1 VQSGHVYELPGVQFT
16 IADAGTTAL
25 MYAAFGAHLDVMRAL
40 LAAGA
45 RVDVEASSHE
55 TPLTMAASS
64 GDVRAVKLLLE
75 HGADINQKA
84 GFTALHSA
92 CGEEGSTKMVRW
104 LLDRGAD
111 VDQKIWTGGTALMNA
126 AHDHRDD
133 IVALLLARDA
143 RVDVRADDGA
153 TALHEACE
161 TRIVD
166 GNFMN
171 PISIVKR
178 LLAAGANPNAK
189 DREGRT
195 PLHLAA
201 HHHAD
206 HPDVITALLR
216 AGAKT
221 NVKDGKGE
229 TPLAHASAMDG
240 LDAVIALL
248 DAGAR
253 LEPIAFTNAARNG
266 YVDLGVE
273 LLRRG
278 AKKGNAEAIAKKN
291 ERDDFVRMLR
301 GEIVPAEQLPRAVWA
316 ICTDAE
322 TRFKKGDYAGAI
334 RRYARIPHEV
344 IVRIPSATSN
354 LAYAFQQK
362 RKHARA
368 VTWFQHAIAVHDE
381 PARLWRALCFSL
393 GELERWQDMET
404 AAMEAARLAPKDS
417 YVWQQVAIARS
428 GRKDHRGAIAAG
440 KRAVKLNPRNAYAL
454 FNLAA
459 DRKKAGER
467 DTLPMFR
474 AAIALDPSLA
484 KFLD

>member
-1 VQSGHVYELPGVQFT
+1 
-16 IADAGTTAL
+16 
-25 MYAAFGAHLDVMRAL
+25 MYAAFGAHLEIMRAL

-45 RVDVEASSHE
+45 WVDAEAESHE

-64 GDVRAVKLLLE
+64 GDLRAVKLLLD
-75 HGADINQKA
+75 HGADPNQRA
-84 GFTALHSA
+84 GFTPLHSA
-92 CGEEGSTKMVRW
+92 SGEEGSAKMVRF
-104 LLDRGAD
+104 LLDHGARI
-111 VDQKIWTGGTALMNA
+111 DQRIWTGGTALMNA
-126 AHDHRDD
+126 AHHYRDD

-143 RVDVRADDGA
+143 RVDARDRDGS

-166 GNFMN
+166 GDFMN

-178 LLAAGANPNAK
+178 LLAAGADPNAK

-201 HHHAD
+201 RHHAD
-206 HPDVITALLR
+206 RPEVVAALLR
-216 AGAKT
+216 AG
-221 NVKDGKGE
+221 VKPNGKDREGK
-229 TPLAHASAMDG
+229 TPLAHASEMDG
-240 LDAVIALL
+240 LDAVMALL

-253 LEPIAFTNAARNG
+253 LEPIAFENAARNG

-278 AKKGNAEAIAKKN
+278 ARRGNAEALAKKN
-291 ERDDFVRMLR
+291 DRDDFVRMLR
-301 GEIVPAEQLPRAVWA
+301 GEIVPAEKLPRAVWA

-322 TRFKKGDYAGAI
+322 ARFEKADYAGAI

-344 IVRIPSATSN
+344 IVRIPSAASN

-368 VTWFQHAIAVHDE
+368 VTWFEHAIAVHAD

-393 GELERWQDMET
+393 GELERWEEMER
-404 AAMEAARLAPKDS
+404 AATEAARVTPKDS

-428 GRKDHRGAIAAG
+428 GRGDHRGAIAAG

-459 DRKKAGER
+459 DRKKAGEQG
-467 DTLPMFR
+467 TLPMFR
-474 AAIALDPSLA
+474 AAVALEPSLA
-484 KFLD
+484 KFLDAADARAIRRR